1 MVLERENLNCR
12 RLRNVNL
19 GEWLYLGCGI
29 WKPRIS
35 VLNICIWSAGR
46 YSKRGAQ
53 IIQLVVILVELV
65 QETDHL

>member
-35 VLNICIWSAGR
+35 VLNICIGQR
-46 YSKRGAQ
+46 GDILRGAHK
-53 IIQLVVILVELV
+53 LYNL
-65 QETDHL
+65 